1 MTLPLLKSALEP
13 VVRRQKLLRLMLWAA
28 VAWLILGAVGFLLW
42 RSNGRSAAAAAALGV
57 AVLAAWIVVLRKI
70 AAWEPDYLGIAR
82 SVEQRHPDLH
92 ALLVTAVEQRP
103 DSATGKLDF
112 LQQRVVADAV
122 AEMRRRDCMQ
132 AVPGWQLAG
141 ATVLQFAMLAL
152 LGFSAAALRP
162 SSEDTTPTVAKH
174 SQEEVTVTPGDV
186 ELERGAGLVVLAK
199 FGRDVPSEAALVLS
213 PMNAPAKRIALVK
226 NLDDPVFGG
235 GVPEVTG
242 DLAYR
247 VEYAGRATREFLVKV
262 FEHPRLDRADA
273 LVRFPEFAKL
283 PDKLIA
289 DTRRVGAVQGATL
302 DVSFQ
307 LNKPVQSASL
317 VAKDGSVVPL
327 IVNPA
332 KAVAELKDFPVR
344 ESKVW
349 ELKLKD
355 ADGRANK
362 LAATFSL
369 DALPNRRPE
378 LKIVTPKGDQRVSPI
393 EEVAFR
399 VDAWDDFGLRA
410 AGISYSIGGGET
422 KDVVLAHDSKPDEK
436 LHLEHV
442 LKLEEIGVKVDELV
456 SWHVWA
462 EDIGP
467 DGKPR
472 RTQSDIFFAE
482 VRPFEEIYRP
492 GDDSSGGQPPPGGG
506 AGGEATKVADLQK
519 QIITATWNLKR
530 AEDNAAAPEP
540 SEKFLKDEPV
550 VKDSQAEALGMAQ
563 KLAEKIE
570 EPKSAAMVATVMQ
583 EMQRALGHLTAAEK
597 TAAPLPDALAAE
609 QAAYNALLKLAAHE
623 FRVQRNQQGKG
634 KGQQQGDRQLGQLE
648 MKDEKKRYEKQ
659 SEAEQPQNEQQK
671 EQLAVLNRL
680 KELAQRQANINERV
694 KELQNA
700 IEEARTEKEREEAK
714 RQLKRLR
721 EEEQQLLADADELK
735 QKMEKQEN
743 QSRFAEERKQLEQT
757 RNDAQQAAESMQKG
771 ESSRALA
778 EGKRAEQGFQ
788 KMRDDLRKKASGQFK
803 DEMRQMRADAREL
816 AEKQEK
822 IAEELG
828 AKPQEKERRTLDGSS
843 PREKLAQEFEQQ
855 QKGLG
860 DLREQMQRVS
870 EQAEAAEP
878 LLARQ
883 LYDTLRE
890 NAQAGTDETLK
901 KAGEL
906 ARRGMR
912 PQVKDFEQKARGEVE
927 NVKKGVERAA
937 ESVLGDEAEA
947 LRQARAELDSLGK
960 QLDREMA
967 QARPDLAVNDGEQK
981 GTDGSREGAGEK
993 NSEPGKG
1000 GEAKADG
1007 EKSGGDGEKKN
1018 SGKQGDSQK
1027 GEGQKSG
1034 RQQGDGQKGQG
1045 EKGDGQKG
1053 VSQKGQG
1060 QKDDGRQGDG
1070 QKGDAQ
1076 KGDGRPSEGQKGQ
1089 GQKGQGQQ
1097 AQGDGEGK
1105 QGDGKSGTGADG
1117 QSQNS
1122 QGAAAGQSDGGSKPG
1137 AQRGGEQPGGRR
1149 AGSRLADIA
1158 SSASAGTG
1166 ANNGGANGGGGLD
1179 GGPQFDQRAPL
1190 TGEGFVDWSDR
1201 LRNVEEML
1209 DSQQL
1214 RREVAEIRETAKVVR
1229 SEFKRDG
1236 ARPKW
1241 DIVKSQISKPLA
1253 ELRNRVSEEIARR
1266 ESKESLVPIDR
1277 DPVPVKY
1284 SDRVRRYYEELGRS
1298 R

>member
-1 MTLPLLKSALEP
+1 
-13 VVRRQKLLRLMLWAA
+13 
-28 VAWLILGAVGFLLW
+28 
-42 RSNGRSAAAAAALGV
+42 
-57 AVLAAWIVVLRKI
+57 
-70 AAWEPDYLGIAR
+70 
-82 SVEQRHPDLH
+82 
-92 ALLVTAVEQRP
+92 
-103 DSATGKLDF
+103 
-112 LQQRVVADAV
+112 
-122 AEMRRRDCMQ
+122 
-132 AVPGWQLAG
+132 
-141 ATVLQFAMLAL
+141 MLAL

-162 SSEDTTPTVAKH
+162 SSENAPRPVANRTR
-174 SQEEVTVTPGDV
+174 EEVTVTPGDV

-199 FGRDVPSEAALVLS
+199 FGRDVPSEAVLLLT
-213 PMNAPAKRIALVK
+213 PKNAPAKRIPLVK

-242 DLAYR
+242 VLSYR
-247 VEYAGRATREFLVKV
+247 VEYAGRASREFTVKV

-273 LVRFPEFAKL
+273 RMRFPEFAKL
-283 PDKLIA
+283 PEKLIA
-289 DTRRVGAVQGATL
+289 DTRRVSAVQGATL
-302 DVSFQ
+302 DVAFQ
-307 LNKPVQSASL
+307 LNKPVQSAQL

-327 IVNPA
+327 RVDAA
-332 KAVAELKDFPVR
+332 KAVVELKDFPV
-344 ESKVW
+344 SKSAVW

-378 LKIVTPKGDQRVSPI
+378 LKIVTPKGDQRVSQI

-422 KDVVLAHDSKPDEK
+422 KEIALARDSKPDEK

-456 SWHVWA
+456 SWHLWA
-462 EDIGP
+462 EDVGP
-467 DGKPR
+467 DGKLR

-506 AGGEATKVADLQK
+506 GGGEATNLADLQK

-530 AEDNAAAPEP
+530 AEDDAAAAAP
-540 SEKFLKDEPV
+540 SEKYLKDEPV
-550 VKDSQAEALGMAQ
+550 VKDSQEEALGMAQ
-563 KLAEKIE
+563 KLAERIE
-570 EPKSAAMVATVMQ
+570 EPKSAAIAATVMQ
-583 EMQRALGHLTAAEK
+583 EMQRALGLLTTAEK
-597 TAAPLPDALAAE
+597 ATAPLTDALAAE

-623 FRVQRNQQGKG
+623 FRVQRNQQQGKG
-634 KGQQQGDRQLGQLE
+634 KGQQQGDKQRAQLDQIE

-659 SEAEQPQNEQQK
+659 SEAEQPQNDQQK

-680 KELAQRQANINERV
+680 KELAQRQQDINERV

-700 IEEARTEKEREEAK
+700 TEEAKTEKEREEAK

-735 QKMEKQEN
+735 QKMEKAEN

-771 ESSRALA
+771 ETSRALA

-788 KMRDDLRKKASGQFK
+788 KIRDDLRKKASGQFK

-816 AEKQEK
+816 AQKQEK
-822 IAEELG
+822 IAEDLS

-860 DLREQMQRVS
+860 DLRERMQRVS

-906 ARRGMR
+906 SRRGYGA
-912 PQVKDFEQKARGEVE
+912 QVKQFEEKARGEVE
-927 NVKKGVERAA
+927 KVKKGVERAA

-947 LRQARAELDSLGK
+947 LRQARAELDALRK

-967 QARPDLAVNDGEQK
+967 EARPDLAQNSQAGQGK
-981 GTDGSREGAGEK
+981 GADSREDAGGK
-993 NSEPGKG
+993 NSVPGKG

-1007 EKSGGDGEKKN
+1007 EKAGGDGEEKT
-1018 SGKQGDSQK
+1018 SEQQGDAQKDEGQKGGSQKGDGLKGEGQK
-1027 GEGQKSG
+1027 GEGQK
-1034 RQQGDGQKGQG
+1034 GDGQKGEGEKSDGQQG
-1045 EKGDGQKG
+1045 EGRKGK
-1053 VSQKGQG
+1053 
-1060 QKDDGRQGDG
+1060 
-1070 QKGDAQ
+1070 
-1076 KGDGRPSEGQKGQ
+1076 

-1097 AQGDGEGK
+1097 GKGDGEGK
-1105 QGDGKSGTGADG
+1105 QGGGKGSTGADG
-1117 QSQNS
+1117 QPQNS
-1122 QGAAAGQSDGGSKPG
+1122 QGAAEGQSGGGKPG
-1137 AQRGGEQPGGRR
+1137 ASRGGEQPGGKP

-1158 SSASAGTG
+1158 SSAGSR
-1166 ANNGGANGGGGLD
+1166 NGGNNAGGGGGGGLD
-1179 GGPQFDQRAPL
+1179 GGPRFDQRAPL
-1190 TGEGFVDWSDR
+1190 TGDGFVDWSDR

-1214 RREVAEIRETAKVVR
+1214 RREVAEIREAAKVVR
-1229 SEFKRDG
+1229 SEFKREG
-1236 ARPKW
+1236 AQPKW

-1253 ELRNRVSEEIARR
+1253 ELRNRVTEELARR